1 MVNKFNFH
9 ELKATERL
17 PSPSGTALA
26 IVKLVQR
33 DDATM
38 PQIAQLIKTD
48 PALSGRILRFVN
60 SAAFGARRPIIDIQD
75 AVLKMGMQAV
85 RNFTL
90 SLSLISNNSTGKCS
104 AFSYTA
110 YWAQS
115 LAMAAATA
123 AITARERTIAPEESF
138 TLGLLSDIGRLA
150 FATAWPEVYSNCL
163 NVAQDEQLLAM
174 ERNHFGIDH
183 QELSL
188 ILLADWGFPELFLDA
203 LRLRF
208 DQEKEYKPRVTRL
221 ASQLDFARQIACYC
235 LADEGY
241 RAFLFTNLTTQ
252 ASLHNF
258 GEIALI
264 DFVGEILEEWHEWG
278 KLIEVNTT
286 VQNALPKASSAEAV
300 LSDLDLLLIGDDNRS
315 LRDLSR
321 QLIKVGHRVGTCC
334 NIESALHYVIEN
346 KPQMV
351 IINGCMESMGE
362 LALCKLLRASSFGK
376 NLYLIMYAASE
387 SEDAQIAAFDAGFD
401 DYITN
406 TISWH
411 VLLARIRA
419 GHRTVVLQLELEKE
433 SQDIQHYTAE
443 LAAANRRLRILANT
457 DMLTSLP
464 NRRYA
469 LERLEQ
475 EWATAQRCK
484 RPMSILMLDLDH
496 FKSVNDSFGHDVGD
510 LILSHAAK
518 LMKGASRTSDI
529 VCRLGGEEF
538 LIIAPNTTGET
549 ALLLGERIRSVIEQ
563 NQHKKLAQHQPMTV
577 SIGIAGSKDDKL
589 DWNVLMKLADQA
601 LYSVKHSTRNNVQLA
616 TTLL

>member
-75 AVLKMGMQAV
+75 AVMKMGMQAV

-90 SLSLISNNSTGKCS
+90 SLSLISNHSTGKCS
-104 AFSYTA
+104 SFDYTA

-150 FATAWPEVYSNCL
+150 FATAWPEIYSNCL
-163 NVAQDEQLLAM
+163 DVAQGEQLLVM
-174 ERNHFGIDH
+174 EREHFGIDH

-188 ILLADWGFPELFLDA
+188 ILLEDWGFPELFLDG
-203 LRLRF
+203 LRLKF
-208 DQEKEYKPRVTRL
+208 DQERKYTPRVTRL

-241 RAFLFTNLTTQ
+241 RAFLFTDLKIQ

-264 DFVGEILEEWHEWG
+264 DFVGEIFEEWHEWG

-286 VQNALPKASSAEAV
+286 AQNSLPKASSAEAI
-300 LSDLDLLLIGDDNRS
+300 LSALDLLLIGDDNS
-315 LRDLSR
+315 GLRDLSR
-321 QLIKVGHRVGTCC
+321 QLVKAGHWVGTCC
-334 NIESALHYVIEN
+334 SSESALHYVIEN

-351 IINGCMESMGE
+351 IFNGCMKSMDE

-387 SEDAQIAAFDAGFD
+387 SEDAQITAFDAGFD

-406 TISWH
+406 TISLR

-457 DMLTSLP
+457 DILTSLP

-475 EWATAQRCK
+475 EWAIAQRCK

-549 ALLLGERIRSVIEQ
+549 ALMLGERIRSVIEQ
-563 NQHKKLAQHQPMTV
+563 NQHTKLAQHQPMTV
-577 SIGIAGSKDDKL
+577 SIGIAGSMDDKL

-601 LYSVKHSTRNNVQLA
+601 LYIVKHSTRNRVQLA
-616 TTLL
+616 TTLS